1 MTWDRILSPVRR
13 ANFAVS
19 AAGFVLALWLAAP
32 APARGDECRLRV
44 PDKDPEITFSLQTG
58 PTTWHHDKTRDQIR
72 ALRANS
78 GAKVAAVGP
87 NWQSIGLTLA
97 SFILSVD
104 VRVVATSIGRPKA
117 GSAAPEYC
125 ARLIAAD
132 VKFGASRMDAYVT
145 RDYRRGSCPHRIV
158 RDHEGRHVAIYRAAV
173 ERFAPLVEKR
183 LRAAAYELPLVRAA
197 NAKAGAE
204 RLRKMLHDDLS
215 RIFDAMGREMEKDNR
230 ALDTP
235 EAYANERKLCP
246 RGEW

>member
-1 MTWDRILSPVRR
+1 MTLLRMLRPSRSESSI
-13 ANFAVS
+13 
-19 AAGFVLALWLAAP
+19 AGLILALWLAAP
-32 APARGDECRLRV
+32 ASASGDECRGA
-44 PDKDPEITFSLQTG
+44 PNKEPEVTFTLQTG
-58 PTTWHHDKTRDQIR
+58 STTWHYDKTREQIR

-97 SFILSVD
+97 TFVLAVD
-104 VRVVATSIGRPKA
+104 VRVAAVPIRSPKA

-132 VKFGASRMDAYVT
+132 VKFGTSRMDAYVT
-145 RDYRRGSCPHRIV
+145 RDYRRGSCPHRVV

-173 ERFAPLVEKR
+173 ERFAPRMEQR
-183 LRAAAYELPLVRAA
+183 LRAAVRELPLVRVAS
-197 NAKAGAE
+197 AKAGAE

-215 RIFDAMGREMEKDNR
+215 RIFDAMGRDMEVDNR

-235 EAYANERKLCP
+235 AAYADERKLCP

>member
-1 MTWDRILSPVRR
+1 MTWGHILQPSRGEV
-13 ANFAVS
+13 FA
-19 AAGFVLALWLAAP
+19 ALLILALLPVVP
-32 APARGDECRLRV
+32 APASGDECRIRA
-44 PDKDPEITFSLQTG
+44 PAKDPEVTFALQTG
-58 PTTWHHDKTRDQIR
+58 PATWHYDKTRDQIR

-97 SFILSVD
+97 TFVLAVD
-104 VRVVATSIGRPKA
+104 VRVVATPVNPPKA
-117 GSAAPEYC
+117 GAAPPEYC

-145 RDYRRGSCPHRIV
+145 RDYRRGTCTHRVV
-158 RDHEGRHVAIYRAAV
+158 RDHEERHVAIYRAAV
-173 ERFAPLVEKR
+173 ERFAPLVESR
-183 LRAAAYELPLVRAA
+183 LRAAARELPLVRAA

-215 RIFDAMGREMEKDNR
+215 KIFDAMGREMETENR

-235 EAYANERKLCP
+235 EAYANERRLCP